1 MFRLSKYILPTIF
14 IEVAKESM
22 QILSLVGARPQFI
35 KEAIVGEE
43 IRKKGVEEVLVHSG
57 QHYDHNLS
65 EVFFDTLDIKKP
77 DYALGIGSGTHAK
90 QTGETMI
97 RFEQIVMDEKPDV
110 ILVYGDTNTTL
121 AGALVGAKLKI
132 PVAHVEAGLRQHPKD
147 MPEEI
152 NRVVTDHISQFLF
165 CPTKK
170 AVQNLNSEGLA
181 SGIFVGDVM
190 YDLFLK
196 VQPKVDIARTLK
208 KYSLKKK
215 GFILATVHR
224 DFNTDNHDR
233 LQNILAALEEISKTV
248 PVVLPLHPRTKKA
261 VEESGLTDCLQNLRI
276 LPPLPYLEMMAL
288 LLGCQNAITDS
299 GGLQK
304 EAYFAGI
311 HAAVLMPDTAW
322 IELVETG
329 WNVLVDADKNKIC
342 EITLDD
348 KFIDSGTQNLYG
360 KGNAG
365 AQIASLLS

>member
-1 MFRLSKYILPTIF
+1 LTKQTNITNNFF
-14 IEVAKESM
+14 AGVAKESM
-22 QILSLVGARPQFI
+22 KLLSLVGARPQFI

-43 IRKKGVEEVLVHSG
+43 IRKKGIEEVLVHSG

-77 DYALGIGSGTHAK
+77 DYALGIGSGTHAE
-90 QTGETMI
+90 QTGETMM
-97 RFEQIVMDEKPDV
+97 RFEHIVMDEKPDV

-152 NRVVTDHISQFLF
+152 NRVVTDHVSRFLF
-165 CPTKK
+165 CPTRK
-170 AVQNLNSEGLA
+170 AVKNLSAEGLFK
-181 SGIFVGDVM
+181 GVHFVGDVM

-196 VQPKVDIARTLK
+196 IRPKVDLEGTLQ
-208 KYSLKKK
+208 KYRLQEKV
-215 GFILATVHR
+215 FILATVHR
-224 DFNTDNHDR
+224 DFNTDNFDR
-233 LQNILAALEEISKTV
+233 LQSILAALAEISKTV

-261 VEESGLTDCLQNLRI
+261 VEKSSLTDYLQNLTI

-342 EITLDD
+342 EITLDE

-360 KGNAG
+360 KGDAG
-365 AQIASLLS
+365 EQIASLLS

>member
-1 MFRLSKYILPTIF
+1 MK
-14 IEVAKESM
+14 
-22 QILSLVGARPQFI
+22 ILSLVGARPQFI

-43 IRKKGVEEVLVHSG
+43 IRKKGIEEVLVHSG

-65 EVFFDTLDIKKP
+65 EVFFETLEIKKP

-90 QTGETMI
+90 QTGETMM

-121 AGALVGAKLKI
+121 AGALVGAKLRI

-165 CPTKK
+165 CPTRK

-181 SGIFVGDVM
+181 SGIHFVGDVM

-196 VQPKVDIARTLK
+196 VRPKVDIAKTLE
-208 KYSLKKK
+208 KYRLKKK

-233 LQNILAALEEISKTV
+233 LQNILAALEEISNTV

-261 VEESGLTDCLQNLRI
+261 VERSSFTNYMQNLRI

-288 LLGCQNAITDS
+288 LLGCRNAITDS

-311 HAAVLMPDTAW
+311 HSAVLMPDTAW

-329 WNVLVDADKNKIC
+329 WNVLVDVDKNKIC
-342 EITLDD
+342 EIILEE
-348 KFIDSGTQNLYG
+348 KFKNSGAQNLYG
-360 KGNAG
+360 KGDAG
-365 AQIASLLS
+365 EQIASLLS